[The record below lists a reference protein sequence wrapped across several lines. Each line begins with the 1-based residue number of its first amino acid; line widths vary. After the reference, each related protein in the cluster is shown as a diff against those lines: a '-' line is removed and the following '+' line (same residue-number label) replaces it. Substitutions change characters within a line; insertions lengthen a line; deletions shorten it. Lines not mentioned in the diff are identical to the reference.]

1 MFMDIILLGSK
12 SRSVCVLKPTYLV
25 IVMFETVLYTC
36 ILFGVCQSFEAAPVC
51 FIIFYCFRET
61 CNERWPYSEFRI
73 KVDKQQDS

>member
-1 MFMDIILLGSK
+1 MDIILLGI
-12 SRSVCVLKPTYLV
+12 KPTYLG

-36 ILFGVCQSFEAAPVC
+36 ILFGVCQSSEAASFC
-51 FIIFYCFRET
+51 FVVFYCFRET